1 MIVLA
6 PEGEAVAVAASKVAV
21 GTIEAT
27 AGTWINKV
35 LKQGPLHPCEHGRT
49 RSLFRAAARGA
60 SGVLG
65 DVVQVG
71 IEACHGRTGGAFPPE
86 PVKNHDYKVRAM
98 ESNDE
103 TGSPFFVIVVY
114 R

>member
-1 MIVLA
+1 MDNRSSKRKKKEHDFAVNA
-6 PEGEAVAVAASKVAV
+6 FRVFQEAVSK
-21 GTIEAT
+21 E
-27 AGTWINKV
+27 
-35 LKQGPLHPCEHGRT
+35 LPPEEEP
-49 RSLFRAAARGA
+49 S
-60 SGVLG
+60 
-65 DVVQVG
+65 
-71 IEACHGRTGGAFPPE
+71 PPE